1 MAAGNVILL
10 IAFIDEFVLELR
22 GKRQQPTSDES
33 LRNE

>member
-1 MAAGNVILL
+1 MAVGNVILL

-22 GKRQQPTSDES
+22 GQRQRHTSDES